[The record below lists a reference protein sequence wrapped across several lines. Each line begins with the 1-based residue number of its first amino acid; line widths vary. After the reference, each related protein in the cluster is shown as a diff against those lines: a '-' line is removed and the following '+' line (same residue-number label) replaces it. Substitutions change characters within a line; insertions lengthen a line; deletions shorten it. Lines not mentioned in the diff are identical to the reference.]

1 MKGIGV
7 YVKKYKAQVILGPLF
22 KFFEAVLELLNP
34 IFMARIIDIGI
45 KNSDK
50 PYIIKYTLILVACN
64 IIGFAFAVI
73 CQKCASVAATGIC
86 ESIRN
91 DMYATI
97 NNYSHN
103 ELDSFGTSTIVT
115 RISKDAFK
123 VTALVSKLI
132 RVVSRAPFLLIGA
145 LILSIMINAKLSI
158 IFCIVLPIIV
168 VVLVYFTKITMPYY
182 KLLRD
187 KLDVVSRITRENLN
201 GVRVIRAF
209 NYQDEEEIRFTTANH
224 GYVKDSIKVSRI
236 TSFLN
241 PFIYLIVDFAIIAAL
256 YFGAIQVN
264 VGGLTQ
270 GELIAFCNYFVTI
283 SSSLISISNI
293 YVSIVDSTA
302 SWHRVREIL
311 DVSPSVEFQN
321 NENLPIRRY
330 KNKPVIEFK
339 NVGFSFDI
347 KEQDIDRMFLKNLS
361 FKIMSGESIGIIGPT
376 GSGKTTVANLMMR
389 FYDCNAGSVELF
401 GKNIKEYSE
410 EQLRN
415 VVSITQQRSDLF
427 SGTLR
432 ENMQLRDKNVSDKK
446 IIEALKTAQAWE
458 FVKDLP
464 NGLDYRIMAGG
475 KNVSGGQKQRL
486 TIARSLIGKPDLLIL
501 DDSAS
506 ALDFMTDYSLRKSL
520 KKDMDCAT
528 VLISQRVTTIK
539 NCDYI
544 IVLNHGDVVG
554 MGKHKDLLKNCPTY
568 SETYYSQ
575 TQRRD

>member
-1 MKGIGV
+1 MKSIGG

-22 KFFEAVLELLNP
+22 KFLEAVLELLNP

-64 IIGFAFAVI
+64 ILGFAFAII
-73 CQKCASVAATGIC
+73 CQKCASVAATGIA

-91 DMYATI
+91 DMYETI

-103 ELDSFGTSTIVT
+103 EIDNFGTSSLVT
-115 RISKDAFK
+115 RITKDVSK
-123 VTALVSKLI
+123 VTTLISKLI
-132 RVVSRAPFLLIGA
+132 RIVTRAPFLLIGA

-158 IFCIVLPIIV
+158 IFCVVLPVIVII
-168 VVLVYFTKITMPYY
+168 LVYFTKKTMPYY

-187 KLDVVSRITRENLN
+187 KLDVVSKITRENLN
-201 GVRVIRAF
+201 GIRVIRAF
-209 NYQDEEEIRFTTANH
+209 NHQNEEEKRFTSANH
-224 GYVKDSIKVSRI
+224 DYTKDSIKVAKI

-241 PFIYLIVDFAIIAAL
+241 PLIYLIVDFAIIASL
-256 YFGAIQVN
+256 YFGALQVN

-302 SWHRVREIL
+302 SWHRITEVL
-311 DVSPSVEFQN
+311 NVVPSVVFTN
-321 NENLPIRRY
+321 NEKLPVRRY
-330 KNKPVIEFK
+330 KDKSIMEFK
-339 NVGFSFDI
+339 NVSFSYNI
-347 KEQDIDRMFLKNLS
+347 AEQDTERMFIKDLS
-361 FKIMSGESIGIIGPT
+361 FSIMSGSSIGIIGPT
-376 GSGKTTVANLMMR
+376 GSGKTTIANLMVR
-389 FYDCNAGSVELF
+389 FYDCNAGQIELF
-401 GKNIKEYSE
+401 GRDIKEYSE
-410 EQLRN
+410 EQLRSI
-415 VVSITQQRSDLF
+415 VSITQQRSDLF

-432 ENMQLRDKNVSDKK
+432 ENMQLRDKTASDKK
-446 IIEALKTAQAWE
+446 IIKALKTAQAWE
-458 FVKDLP
+458 FVQDLP
-464 NGLDYRIMAGG
+464 NLLDYRIMAGG

-486 TIARSLIGKPDLLIL
+486 TIARSLIGNPDLLIL

-506 ALDFMTDYSLRKSL
+506 ALDFMTDYNLRKAL
-520 KKDMDCAT
+520 KKDMNCAT

-539 NCDYI
+539 NCDLI

-554 MGKHKDLLKNCPTY
+554 MGKHKELLKNCPTY

-575 TQRRD
+575 TQRKE

>member
-1 MKGIGV
+1 MVGIGG

-34 IFMARIIDIGI
+34 IFMARIIDVGI

-50 PYIIKYTLILVACN
+50 PYIIKYTLILVVCN
-64 IIGFAFAVI
+64 IIGFVFAI
-73 CQKCASVAATGIC
+73 LCQKCASIAASGIA
-86 ESIRN
+86 EQIRN
-91 DMYATI
+91 DMYSTV

-103 ELDSFGTSTIVT
+103 EIDNFGTSSLLTRITKDVSKVTMLISKIIRIVT
-115 RISKDAFK
+115 
-123 VTALVSKLI
+123 
-132 RVVSRAPFLLIGA
+132 RAPFLLIGA
-145 LILSIMINAKLSI
+145 LILSIMINARLSL
-158 IFCIVLPIIV
+158 IFCVVLPIII
-168 VVLVYFTKITMPYY
+168 VVLIYFTKITMPYY
-182 KLLRD
+182 KILRD
-187 KLDVVSRITRENLN
+187 KLDVVSKITRENLN
-201 GVRVIRAF
+201 GIRVIRAF
-209 NYQDEEEIRFTTANH
+209 NHQQEEERRFSEANH
-224 GYVKDSIKVSRI
+224 TFVRDSIKVSRI

-241 PFIYLIVDFAIIAAL
+241 PFIFLIVDFAIIAAL
-256 YFGAIQVN
+256 YFGALQVN

-302 SWHRVREIL
+302 SWHRIKEVL
-311 DVSPSVEFQN
+311 SVLPSVVF
-321 NENLPIRRY
+321 ENSEKLAIRRY
-330 KNKPVIEFK
+330 KNRPIMEFK

-347 KEQDIDRMFLKNLS
+347 KEEDIERMFLKNLS
-361 FKIMSGESIGIIGPT
+361 FKIMPGSSIGIIGPT
-376 GSGKTTVANLMMR
+376 GSGKTTIANLMVR
-389 FYDCNAGSVELF
+389 FYDCNSGAVELF
-401 GKNIKEYSE
+401 GRNIKEYSE
-410 EQLRN
+410 EQLRD

-432 ENMQLRDKNVSDKK
+432 ENMQLRSKTVSDKK
-446 IIEALKTAQAWE
+446 IIQALKTAQAWE
-458 FVKDLP
+458 FVEDFP
-464 NGLDYRIMAGG
+464 NLLDYRIMAGG

-506 ALDFMTDYSLRKSL
+506 ALDFMTDYNLRKAL
-520 KKDMDCAT
+520 KKDMNCAT

-539 NCDYI
+539 NCDLI

-554 MGKHKDLLKNCPTY
+554 MGKHKDLLKTCPTY

-575 TQRRD
+575 TQRKE

>member
-1 MKGIGV
+1 MNGIGG
-7 YVKKYKAQVILGPLF
+7 YVKKYKGQVILGPLF
-22 KFFEAVLELLNP
+22 KFLEAVLELLNP

-50 PYIIKYTLILVACN
+50 PYIVKYTLILVACN
-64 IIGFAFAVI
+64 IIGFAFAII

-91 DMYATI
+91 DMYTTI

-103 ELDSFGTSTIVT
+103 ELDNFGTSTIVT
-115 RISKDAFK
+115 RITKDAFK
-123 VTALVSKLI
+123 VTALISKLI

-158 IFCIVLPIIV
+158 IFCVVLPIII
-168 VVLVYFTKITMPYY
+168 VVLIYFTKITMPYY
-182 KLLRD
+182 KKLRD

-209 NYQDEEEIRFTTANH
+209 NHQDEEDIRFTTANNN
-224 GYVKDSIKVSRI
+224 YVTDAIKVSKI

-241 PFIYLIVDFAIIAAL
+241 PFIYLIVDFAIISSL
-256 YFGAIQVN
+256 YFGALQVN

-302 SWHRVREIL
+302 SWHRIREIL
-311 DVSPSVEFQN
+311 DVSPSVVFEN
-321 NENLPIRRY
+321 EENLPIRRY
-330 KNKPVIEFK
+330 KNKPVLEFK

-347 KEQDIDRMFLKNLS
+347 KEQDTDRMFLKNLS
-361 FKIMSGESIGIIGPT
+361 FKIMPGESVGIIGPT
-376 GSGKTTVANLMMR
+376 GSGKSAIANLMMR
-389 FYDCNAGSVELF
+389 FYDCNAGSIELF
-401 GKNIKEYSE
+401 GRNIKEYSE

-415 VVSITQQRSDLF
+415 ILSITQQRSDLF

-432 ENMQLRDKNVSDKK
+432 ENMQLREKNVSDKK
-446 IIEALKTAQAWE
+446 IIHALKIAQAWE
-458 FVKDLP
+458 FVEDLP

-506 ALDFMTDYSLRKSL
+506 ALDFITDYNLRKSL
-520 KKDMDCAT
+520 KKDMECAT

-568 SETYYSQ
+568 SQTYYSQ
-575 TQRRD
+575 TQRRE

>member
-1 MKGIGV
+1 MNGIGG
-7 YVKKYKAQVILGPLF
+7 YIKKYKAQVILGPLF
-22 KFFEAVLELLNP
+22 KFLEAVLELLNP

-64 IIGFAFAVI
+64 IIGFAFAII
-73 CQKCASVAATGIC
+73 CQKCASIAATGIAQQ
-86 ESIRN
+86 IRN
-91 DMYATI
+91 DMYTTI

-103 ELDSFGTSTIVT
+103 EIDNFGTSSLLT
-115 RISKDAFK
+115 RITKDVAK
-123 VTALVSKLI
+123 VTSLVSKII

-158 IFCIVLPIIV
+158 IFCVVLPIII

-209 NYQDEEEIRFTTANH
+209 NHQEQEDIRFTKANH
-224 GYVKDSIKVSRI
+224 EYVDDSIKVSRI

-241 PFIYLIVDFAIIAAL
+241 PFIFLIVDFAIIASL
-256 YFGAIQVN
+256 YFGALQVN

-283 SSSLISISNI
+283 SASLISISNI

-302 SWHRVREIL
+302 SWHRITEVL
-311 DVSPSVEFQN
+311 NVSPSVVFTN
-321 NENLPIRRY
+321 NDKLSIRRY
-330 KNKPVIEFK
+330 KNKPVMEFK

-347 KEQDIDRMFLKNLS
+347 NEQDMERMFLKDLS
-361 FKIMSGESIGIIGPT
+361 FKIMPGESIGIIGPT
-376 GSGKTTVANLMMR
+376 GSGKTAIANLMIR
-389 FYDCNAGSVELF
+389 FYDCNSGTIELF
-401 GKNIKEYSE
+401 GKNIKDYSE
-410 EQLRN
+410 EQLRDI
-415 VVSITQQRSDLF
+415 VSITQQRSDLF

-432 ENMQLRDKNVSDKK
+432 ENMKLRDINVSDKK
-446 IIEALKTAQAWE
+446 IIQALKTAQAWE
-458 FVKDLP
+458 FVQDFP
-464 NGLDYRIMAGG
+464 NLLDYRIMAGG

-486 TIARSLIGKPDLLIL
+486 TIARSLIGSPDLLIL

-506 ALDFMTDYSLRKSL
+506 ALDFMTDYNLRKAL
-520 KKDMDCAT
+520 KKDLNCAT
-528 VLISQRVTTIK
+528 VLVSQRVTTIK
-539 NCDYI
+539 NCDLI

-554 MGKHKDLLKNCPTY
+554 MGRHKDLLKNCPTY
-568 SETYYSQ
+568 SETYFSQ
-575 TQRRD
+575 TQRKE

>member
-1 MKGIGV
+1 MKSMGG

-22 KFFEAVLELLNP
+22 KFLEAVLELLNP

-50 PYIIKYTLILVACN
+50 PYIIKFTLILVACN
-64 IIGFAFAVI
+64 ILGFAFAII
-73 CQKCASVAATGIC
+73 CQKCASVAATGIA

-91 DMYATI
+91 DMYETI

-103 ELDSFGTSTIVT
+103 EIDNFGTSSLVT
-115 RISKDAFK
+115 RITKDVSK
-123 VTALVSKLI
+123 VTTLISKLI
-132 RVVSRAPFLLIGA
+132 RIVTRAPFLLIGA

-158 IFCIVLPIIV
+158 IFCVVLPVIVII
-168 VVLVYFTKITMPYY
+168 LVYFTKKTMPYY

-187 KLDVVSRITRENLN
+187 KLDVVSKITRENLN
-201 GVRVIRAF
+201 GIRVIRAF
-209 NYQDEEEIRFTTANH
+209 NHQNEEEKRFTSANH
-224 GYVKDSIKVSRI
+224 DYTKDSIKVAKI

-241 PFIYLIVDFAIIAAL
+241 PLIYLIVDFAIIASL
-256 YFGAIQVN
+256 YFGALQVN

-302 SWHRVREIL
+302 SWHRITEVL
-311 DVSPSVEFQN
+311 NVVPSVVFTN
-321 NENLPIRRY
+321 NEKLPVRRY
-330 KNKPVIEFK
+330 KDKSIMEFK
-339 NVGFSFDI
+339 NVSFSYNI
-347 KEQDIDRMFLKNLS
+347 AEQDTERMFIKDLS
-361 FKIMSGESIGIIGPT
+361 FSIMSGSSIGIIGPT
-376 GSGKTTVANLMMR
+376 GSGKTTIANLMVR
-389 FYDCNAGSVELF
+389 FYDCNAGQIELF
-401 GKNIKEYSE
+401 GRDIKEYSE
-410 EQLRN
+410 EQLRSI
-415 VVSITQQRSDLF
+415 VSITQQRSDLF

-432 ENMQLRDKNVSDKK
+432 ENMQLRDKTASDKK
-446 IIEALKTAQAWE
+446 IIKALKTAQAWE
-458 FVKDLP
+458 FVQDLP
-464 NGLDYRIMAGG
+464 NLLDYRIMAGG

-486 TIARSLIGKPDLLIL
+486 TIARSLIGNPDLLIL

-506 ALDFMTDYSLRKSL
+506 ALDFMTDYNLRKAL
-520 KKDMDCAT
+520 KKDMNCAT

-539 NCDYI
+539 NCDLI

-554 MGKHKDLLKNCPTY
+554 MGKHKELLKNCPTY

-575 TQRRD
+575 TQRKE